1 MHCFPIKELR
11 IFDVAH
17 VEDRG
22 RKLSTL
28 LSMDIDGVRVYSLP
42 LPRVVKPASCQ
53 NTVAMFNTE
62 DRRSICAWLD
72 PVSKECFVVSE
83 MTFGLAF
90 YLCHMAA
97 LVTGACAA
105 ILTHDRMA
113 GLFWGVGAAAVCG
126 AVVLWQFKKNADM
139 KTALR
144 TRYRGDFTH
153 PAINFLNDE

>member
-1 MHCFPIKELR
+1 M
-11 IFDVAH
+11 A
-17 VEDRG
+17 
-22 RKLSTL
+22 
-28 LSMDIDGVRVYSLP
+28 
-42 LPRVVKPASCQ
+42 
-53 NTVAMFNTE
+53 